1 MSLNFVF
8 LSFFGIRYTAFIVLY
23 PLGLFIGESEYISIY
38 DISLFLNEFDTYNSI
53 ATVVN
58 FSPIPFLSTVIAFC
72 INVCNWSVTTFYR
85 VVWLMYQAL
94 PIIKKRN
101 LYAITFSGLPF
112 SYYDFVRV
120 SFTFSLLSGSR
131 NSLSC

>member
-72 INVCNWSVTTFYR
+72 INVCN
-85 VVWLMYQAL
+85 
-94 PIIKKRN
+94 
-101 LYAITFSGLPF
+101 
-112 SYYDFVRV
+112 
-120 SFTFSLLSGSR
+120 
-131 NSLSC
+131 